1 MKVLVL
7 EDDLILSN
15 EVVTYLKSMH
25 IDCDAVFDGELF
37 FRQINNTTYDL
48 YILDINVPKLN
59 GLDVCKK
66 VRETDKKTPILMLT
80 AYREIQDKLDAF
92 TFGADDY
99 LVKPFHFD
107 ELYVRLLSLHRRSTT
122 KQEDHQII
130 KIKDLEIDLDESK
143 VKRNQEVIEL
153 TPKEFQLLVILAK
166 AKGRT
171 LSKNAI
177 AEQIWD
183 VHFES
188 NLNTIEVYINFL
200 RKKIDKNFE
209 EKLILTRP
217 ALGITLTL
225 NNDLKEKSSH

>member
-7 EDDLILSN
+7 EDDLVLSN
-15 EVVTYLKSMH
+15 EIVTFLKSMNME
-25 IDCDAVFDGELF
+25 CDAVFDGELF
-37 FRQINNTTYDL
+37 FRQINNITYDL

-59 GLDVCKK
+59 GLDVCKR
-66 VRETDKKTPILMLT
+66 VRETDKNTPILMLT

-92 TFGADDY
+92 TLGADDY

-107 ELYVRLLSLHRRSTT
+107 ELYVRLLSLKRRSNI

-143 VKRNQEVIEL
+143 VKRNNETIEL
-153 TPKEFQLLVILAK
+153 TPKEFQLLIILAK

-171 LSKNAI
+171 LSKSTI

-209 EKLILTRP
+209 DKLILTRP
-217 ALGITLTL
+217 GFGYYI
-225 NNDLKEKSSH
+225 NVEE

>member
-37 FRQINNTTYDL
+37 FRQINNETYDL

-66 VRETDKKTPILMLT
+66 IRETDKNTPILMLT

-217 ALGITLTL
+217 GFGYYI
-225 NNDLKEKSSH
+225 NVEE

>member
-7 EDDLILSN
+7 EDDLVLSN
-15 EVVTYLKSMH
+15 EIVTYLKSMNME
-25 IDCDAVFDGELF
+25 CDAVFDGELF

-66 VRETDKKTPILMLT
+66 VRETDKKTPILILS

-107 ELYVRLLSLHRRSTT
+107 ELYVRLLSLNRRSTM
-122 KQEDHQII
+122 KQEDHQVI

-217 ALGITLTL
+217 GFGYYI
-225 NNDLKEKSSH
+225 NIE

>member
-1 MKVLVL
+1 MRVLVL
-7 EDDLILSN
+7 EDDLVLSN

-37 FRQINNTTYDL
+37 FRQINNETYDL

-66 VRETDKKTPILMLT
+66 IRETDKKTPILMLT

-107 ELYVRLLSLHRRSTT
+107 ELYVRLLSLNRRSTM

-209 EKLILTRP
+209 KKLILTRP
-217 ALGITLTL
+217 GFGYYI
-225 NNDLKEKSSH
+225 DVEE

>member
-7 EDDLILSN
+7 EDDLVLSN
-15 EVVTYLKSMH
+15 EIVTYLKSMNME
-25 IDCDAVFDGELF
+25 CDAVFDGELF

-66 VRETDKKTPILMLT
+66 VRETDKNTPILILS

-107 ELYVRLLSLHRRSTT
+107 ELYVRLLSLNRRSTM
-122 KQEDHQII
+122 KQEDHQVI

-217 ALGITLTL
+217 GFGYYI
-225 NNDLKEKSSH
+225 NIE

>member
-7 EDDLILSN
+7 EDDLVLSN
-15 EVVTYLKSMH
+15 EIVTYLKSMNME
-25 IDCDAVFDGELF
+25 CDAVFDGELF

-66 VRETDKKTPILMLT
+66 IRETDKKTPILMLT

-217 ALGITLTL
+217 GFGYYI
-225 NNDLKEKSSH
+225 NIE

>member
-1 MKVLVL
+1 MRVLVL
-7 EDDLILSN
+7 EDDLVLSN

-37 FRQINNTTYDL
+37 FRQINNETYDL

-66 VRETDKKTPILMLT
+66 IRETDKKTPILMLT

-217 ALGITLTL
+217 GFGYYI
-225 NNDLKEKSSH
+225 NIE

>member
-1 MKVLVL
+1 MRVLVL

-37 FRQINNTTYDL
+37 FRQINNETYDL

-66 VRETDKKTPILMLT
+66 IRETDKNTPILMLT

-130 KIKDLEIDLDESK
+130 KIKDLEIDLDEFK

-217 ALGITLTL
+217 GFGYYI
-225 NNDLKEKSSH
+225 NVEE

>member
-7 EDDLILSN
+7 EDDLVLSN
-15 EVVTYLKSMH
+15 EIVTYLKSMNME
-25 IDCDAVFDGELF
+25 CDAVFDGELF

-48 YILDINVPKLN
+48 YILDISVPKLN

-66 VRETDKKTPILMLT
+66 VRETDKNTPILILS

-107 ELYVRLLSLHRRSTT
+107 ELYVRLLSLNRRSTM

-217 ALGITLTL
+217 GFGYYI
-225 NNDLKEKSSH
+225 NIE

>member
-1 MKVLVL
+1 MRVLVL

-217 ALGITLTL
+217 GFGYYI
-225 NNDLKEKSSH
+225 NIE